1 MRKQCL
7 FFWSLIDTSYMSK
20 KHMSPEQVRWTEL
33 QDERFEL
40 QNHCENGNVLPQY
53 VNMKDQVERLRF
65 VKSELNKYYLE
76 RKGV

>member
-1 MRKQCL
+1 MN
-7 FFWSLIDTSYMSK
+7 K
-20 KHMSPEQVRWTEL
+20 KHLSPEQIRWSEL

-40 QNHCENGNVLPQY
+40 QNQCEAGNVLPQY

-76 RKGV
+76 RKGI